1 MKKRNCYFIVIVVL
15 FILLVF
21 ILMPKDRNGAVQK
34 INNLFYQIFAEAE
47 NDYKEISVTNSESM
61 EDWLYEKYGN
71 YFTSNGWDMA
81 IKNRSIS
88 LGINQYRQ
96 TDSEPQEIKVQVTK
110 RKDMENWYSC
120 QIELVYQNEKT
131 VNYYLTLQC
140 VKQDN
145 DWLIEYITR

>member
-1 MKKRNCYFIVIVVL
+1 
-15 FILLVF
+15 
-21 ILMPKDRNGAVQK
+21 
-34 INNLFYQIFAEAE
+34 
-47 NDYKEISVTNSESM
+47 M